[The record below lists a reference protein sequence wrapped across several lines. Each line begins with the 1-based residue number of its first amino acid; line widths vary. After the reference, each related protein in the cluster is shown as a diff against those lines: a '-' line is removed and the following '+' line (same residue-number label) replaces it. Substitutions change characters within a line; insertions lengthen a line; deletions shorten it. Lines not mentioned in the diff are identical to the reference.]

1 MDLVLF
7 DDAMKHVCKIS
18 RIISASAGHALLVG
32 VGGSGKQSL
41 SRLASSIC
49 QFRTTTIM
57 ISSTYGLNELK
68 VDLQNMYNRAG
79 IKDEGLMFLFNEG
92 QITNEKFLVSI
103 NDLLA
108 SGEINDLFNDEE
120 LEGIVNNIRAAVKS
134 EGIVDNQEK
143 CWKFFLD
150 RVRNNRHMSIC
161 FSPVGDAFR
170 NRSRKFPALV
180 NCTVIDWFHPWP
192 EDALLSVAAKFLEDV
207 EMPSPEVRK
216 AIERFMPFS
225 FKIVDQQAKL
235 VMEQERRYIYT
246 TPKSFLE
253 LIKLFKGMLGKK
265 KDALVNAREKYEGGV
280 SKLNETSAMVAE
292 IEAELK
298 ISSVEVEKIKK
309 AADEQATIVGAEKEI
324 VDAEAAKANI
334 ESEACA
340 VIAKNVAAEMAS
352 VQADLD

>member
-1 MDLVLF
+1 
-7 DDAMKHVCKIS
+7 
-18 RIISASAGHALLVG
+18 
-32 VGGSGKQSL
+32 
-41 SRLASSIC
+41 
-49 QFRTTTIM
+49 M

-134 EGIVDNQEK
+134 EGIVDNKEN

-150 RVRNNRHMSIC
+150 RVRKNLHMSLC